1 LPARLTRLPRSS
13 FAGQVIRYERTS
25 LSPYQQWGKL
35 APTREGS
42 AMRHQGLV
50 SILFLVAC
58 ASSGHAAVLITAQ
71 ASQLPRALPGGS
83 ATPASGAT
91 GCDKDRGTPT
101 RPPDVVVQS
110 PTGPVGSPFP
120 LRVAFTPHNGARIDP
135 NGVTVTLL
143 TKPEVDLT
151 NRIRPYLSPGGVNFA
166 QAEAPPG
173 QYRIRIELI
182 DDAGHVG
189 ATTVDLQ
196 VQRP

>member
-1 LPARLTRLPRSS
+1 
-13 FAGQVIRYERTS
+13 
-25 LSPYQQWGKL
+25 
-35 APTREGS
+35 
-42 AMRHQGLV
+42 MRHRGLAG
-50 SILFLVAC
+50 LLMFGAFALP
-58 ASSGHAAVLITAQ
+58 GQAAVLITPQEAQ
-71 ASQLPRALPGGS
+71 QSRAPEGRPPTSMG
-83 ATPASGAT
+83 ASGS
-91 GCDKDRGTPT
+91 GYDKDRGTPT
-101 RPPDVVVQS
+101 RAPDVIVQS

-135 NGVTVTLL
+135 SNVTVTLL

-151 NRIRPYLSPGGVNFA
+151 NRVRPFLSARGVDFA

-182 DDAGHVG
+182 DDAGHIG